1 MLALVVRPRFNLAV
15 RVEVL
20 VISGLLLSVAGIA
33 LSRIASTPVWRN
45 VVFPPTHDGVPTIP
59 MAVATLTNN
68 APEWAILMLI
78 VGLGALWIGSG
89 WALFR
94 RHKEAIALD

>member
-1 MLALVVRPRFNLAV
+1 MIALVARPRFDLAL

-33 LSRIASTPVWRN
+33 LARVASTPAWHN
-45 VVFPPTHDGVPTIP
+45 VVFSPTHDGVPTIP
-59 MAVATLTNN
+59 TAVVTLTNN
-68 APEWAILMLI
+68 APEWAILMLV
-78 VGLGALWIGSG
+78 VGVGALWIGSG

>member
-1 MLALVVRPRFNLAV
+1 MVRPRFNLAL
-15 RVEVL
+15 RVEVF

-33 LSRIASTPVWRN
+33 VARVASTPAWHN
-45 VVFPPTHDGVPTIP
+45 VVFPPTHHGVPTIP

-68 APEWAILMLI
+68 APEWAILMLV

-94 RHKEAIALD
+94 RHKEAIAPD